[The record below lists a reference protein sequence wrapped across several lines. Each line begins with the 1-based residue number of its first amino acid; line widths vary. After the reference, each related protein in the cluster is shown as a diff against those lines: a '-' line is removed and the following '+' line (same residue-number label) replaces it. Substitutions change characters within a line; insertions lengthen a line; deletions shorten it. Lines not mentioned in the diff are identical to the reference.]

1 MSSLTNE
8 RRGNSLTRLAVS
20 QPAYCSDVF
29 DSGLIFLLD
38 SSLPATMSRADA
50 GECSASNAVTTKHI
64 IQPEETSLAPLGH
77 DVSPSRGRK
86 APSERF

>member
-1 MSSLTNE
+1 MASLTNGH
-8 RRGNSLTRLAVS
+8 RKNSLTRLAVS
-20 QPAYCSDVF
+20 KPAYCSDIF
-29 DSGLIFLLD
+29 DSGLTLLLG
-38 SSLPATMSRADA
+38 SSLPATMSRGDA

-64 IQPEETSLAPLGH
+64 IQPEEMSLAPPGH

>member
-1 MSSLTNE
+1 MTSLTNE